1 MISPPLTPLAM
12 MQTAQ
17 MLPYHIVASIAQYI
31 SLGAATSTP
40 STLKSGT
47 IDIPIPSKE
56 LAPLA
61 AVCQSWRAVVDPLI
75 YQVAAHCTSDATP

>member
-1 MISPPLTPLAM
+1 M

-61 AVCQSWRAVVDPLI
+61 AVCQ
-75 YQVAAHCTSDATP
+75 